1 VYVAWASIVPGRE
14 SSGRSMKDE
23 PSRDVVVFTEA
34 LKVPVQERGAFLE
47 RVCAGDENC
56 ATKWRLYCEPRIDV
70 PWVISPNGVDAQ
82 VVFDG
87 SASFAPGGAVLL
99 YEWWA
104 DGTFAFTA
112 ITTNRFQVGRER
124 VRLTVGDGAAA
135 STDFLDLHVVSPATV
150 ASVLRD
156 VIEDAAAPGPAR
168 NSLTL
173 PLRRAEASFDSADLA
188 EGVRQVE
195 IFRRRVLVQPTGTDA
210 ATTAALAAL
219 AQELIDT
226 VQQ

>member
-1 VYVAWASIVPGRE
+1 MKIVRFAVVAASVTLALVRGSVTFAQSNLPPVAVATVGNAAIFPPILGDYPG
-14 SSGRSMKDE
+14 
-23 PSRDVVVFTEA
+23 VF
-34 LKVPVQERGAFLE
+34 
-47 RVCAGDENC
+47 
-56 ATKWRLYCEPRIDV
+56 
-70 PWVISPNGVDAQ
+70 WVISPDGVDAL
-82 VVFDG
+82 VEFDG
-87 SASFAPGGAVLL
+87 SASFDPEGAVLS

-112 ITTNRFQVGRER
+112 VATDRVQVGGER

-135 STDFLDLHVVSPATV
+135 STVVFDLIVVSPSTV
-150 ASVLRD
+150 ASILRD
-156 VIEDAAAPGPAR
+156 VLDDAALPGRAR
-168 NSLTL
+168 NALTL
-173 PLRRAEASFDSADLA
+173 PLHRAEASFDSGDLA

-195 IFRRRVLVQPTGTDA
+195 IFRKRVLVQPTGTDA